1 MDYRIVVVHNGQRKD
16 ATLEVTEKS
25 ERRMGADVTWEVTL
39 DDETVV
45 MTISEYPEG
54 GFTEVE
60 RDPALS
66 TSMED
71 IVDVI
76 LRDREPRDAPEE

>member
-54 GFTEVE
+54 EFTEVE
-60 RDPALS
+60 RDPALA
-66 TSMED
+66 TRMED

-76 LRDREPRDAPEE
+76 LNGRHRQDETEE